1 MTDVITCFL
10 FVSVMPASTKDG
22 ATGKNF
28 ETQRG
33 RLFVALEPGID
44 GTLELA
50 QKIETKEHS

>member
-1 MTDVITCFL
+1 
-10 FVSVMPASTKDG
+10 MPASTKDG